1 MIWRPLELCYEGCNM
16 TRFIIFMAL
25 ALMITVF
32 IKVGNARANS
42 SSVHPKNRRFSAKN
56 RGWLGGKIGQKELD
70 PEYYKN
76 NSHSAIAE
84 AALVRTAQNENS
96 SEEIQAGRQT
106 LDGFSLLRKVDNLG
120 HEYTICHFDATKCV
134 RFQNRVS
141 PAEPLRLF
149 AVEEVMGLRI
159 LFDNPIG
166 HRYALVAEEFRFKA
180 RGLSCA
186 MLQKDGSLLA
196 TFSDGRVCS
205 FAYDSS
211 GDVLSAS
218 SSTGV
223 KYTVCSPSLMIQP
236 IPQSQP

>member
-1 MIWRPLELCYEGCNM
+1 M
-16 TRFIIFMAL
+16 TRFIILMAL
-25 ALMITVF
+25 ALIIAVF
-32 IKVGNARANS
+32 IKVGNAKANS
-42 SSVHPKNRRFSAKN
+42 SSIHSKNRRFSAKN

-76 NSHSAIAE
+76 NSHAAITK
-84 AALVRTAQNENS
+84 AASVQTAPNENS
-96 SEEIQAGRQT
+96 SEEIQAGIQT
-106 LDGFSLLRKVDNLG
+106 LGGFSVLRKVDTLC
-120 HEYTICHFDATKCV
+120 HEYTLCLFDAKKCV

-141 PAEPLRLF
+141 PAEFLRLL
-149 AVEEVMGLRI
+149 AVEEGVGGLRI
-159 LFDNPIG
+159 LFDTPTG
-166 HRYALVAEEFRFKA
+166 RRYTLAAEEFRFKT

-186 MLQKDGSLLA
+186 ALQKDGSLLT

-211 GDVLSAS
+211 SDVLSAS

-223 KYTVCSPSLMIQP
+223 KYTVCSLSLMIQP